1 MATYTRGSSKRPAPP
16 KEPPIT
22 LKDALDDDEPEAA
35 LRETA
40 SPVEIDAVAAA
51 LEAAEIEAVTAA
63 LEPVELAL
71 TPAEPAVEVPAETI
85 ATAPEPVF
93 DIAPEPA
100 LDTAPEPVLETI
112 AEAAL
117 EVVAEPIAEAP
128 VAPVTILAATIETAP
143 TKTEPLDPSLWS
155 LKTFDLV
162 NENAAAVL
170 DLALA
175 LGQAR
180 SVSDALEAQSRFA
193 SERYTTFLKRAN
205 ELVELS
211 SRWSPFRFAVS
222 AFVA

>member
-1 MATYTRGSSKRPAPP
+1 MATHTRGSSKRPMPP

-22 LKDALDDDEPEAA
+22 LKDALDDDEPETVPLEAA
-35 LRETA
+35 P
-40 SPVEIDAVAAA
+40 SVEIDAVAAA

-71 TPAEPAVEVPAETI
+71 TPTEPATIEVPAE
-85 ATAPEPVF
+85 TAPEPVF
-93 DIAPEPA
+93 DIAA
-100 LDTAPEPVLETI
+100 EPVLETI
-112 AEAAL
+112 AEAVL

-128 VAPVTILAATIETAP
+128 AAPVAIIAATIEAAP
-143 TKTEPLDPSLWS
+143 AKAEPLDPSLWS

-162 NENAAAVL
+162 NENAAAVF

-180 SVSDALEAQSRFA
+180 SVGDALEAQSRFA

>member
-1 MATYTRGSSKRPAPP
+1 MATHTRGSSKRPAPP

-22 LKDALDDDEPEAA
+22 LKDALDDDEPETAPLEAA
-35 LRETA
+35 P
-40 SPVEIDAVAAA
+40 PVEIDAVAAA

-71 TPAEPAVEVPAETI
+71 TPAEPAAIEAPAE
-85 ATAPEPVF
+85 TAPEPVF
-93 DIAPEPA
+93 DVAPEPA
-100 LDTAPEPVLETI
+100 LETVAEPVLEII
-112 AEAAL
+112 AEPVL
-117 EVVAEPIAEAP
+117 EVVAKPITEAP
-128 VAPVTILAATIETAP
+128 VAPVTIIAATIEAAP
-143 TKTEPLDPSLWS
+143 AKAEPLDPSLWS

-180 SVSDALEAQSRFA
+180 SVGDALEAQSRFA

>member
-1 MATYTRGSSKRPAPP
+1 MATHTRGSSKRPAPP

-22 LKDALDDDEPEAA
+22 LKDALDDDEHETAPLEA
-35 LRETA
+35 A

-71 TPAEPAVEVPAETI
+71 TPAELAIEVPAET

-100 LDTAPEPVLETI
+100 LETAAEPVLETI
-112 AEAAL
+112 AEPAL
-117 EVVAEPIAEAP
+117 EVVAEPIAQAP
-128 VAPVTILAATIETAP
+128 IAPVTIVAATIETAP
-143 TKTEPLDPSLWS
+143 AKAEPLDPSLWS

-162 NENAAAVL
+162 NENATAVF

-193 SERYTTFLKRAN
+193 SERYSTFLKRAN